1 MARKS
6 YSPEFKFKVVMQSL
20 QTEKSDAEIARMHD
34 IHPNTLS
41 NWKNHFQENGAE
53 VFGGSDQVKEY
64 EEKIAELEQMLG
76 KKEVEL
82 ALHKNFLKGR
92 SSSD

>member
-6 YSPEFKFKVVMQSL
+6 YSAQFKFKVVMQSF
-20 QTEKSDAEIARMHD
+20 QTEKSDAQIARMHD

-41 NWKNHFQENGAE
+41 NWKSHFEENGPE
-53 VFGGSDQVKEY
+53 VFGDSDQVKDY

-92 SSSD
+92 SGSD